1 MQVAVGSALDHGVWD
16 SEGRWRHA
24 DPVAE
29 VHVPQHLQ
37 RISPDDLVK
46 VRRRAYGRLYGSGRI
61 RGVACI
67 RAWGAPCSAKGIGV
81 R

>member
-16 SEGRWRHA
+16 SDGKWRHA

-37 RISPDDLVK
+37 RIHPDDLVK
-46 VRRRAYGRLYGSGRI
+46 VRQRTNGRAYGSGRA
-61 RGVACI
+61 R
-67 RAWGAPCSAKGIGV
+67 
-81 R
+81 